1 MVDLP
6 GNFVEIFEGRIAGL
20 YFGAGLD
27 SLAGLRCASN
37 ENGRGKN
44 AGVAKLADARDLKS
58 REGKISCR
66 FESDHRHCSAKE
78 LSKIDGMDFAKER
91 LRPATI
97 FPRQLDFS
105 SLYNVNGALG
115 NGRQK
120 VLAVEFLH
128 DAAV

>member
-58 REGKISCR
+58 REGKTSCR
-66 FESDHRHCSAKE
+66 FESDHRHYSAKE
-78 LSKIDGMDFAKER
+78 LSPI
-91 LRPATI
+91 
-97 FPRQLDFS
+97 
-105 SLYNVNGALG
+105 N
-115 NGRQK
+115 
-120 VLAVEFLH
+120 
-128 DAAV
+128 

>member
-1 MVDLP
+1 MVDLS

-27 SLAGLRCASN
+27 SLAGLGCASN
-37 ENGRGKN
+37 ENGRGKY

-58 REGKISCR
+58 REGKTSCR

-78 LSKIDGMDFAKER
+78 LSKINGMDFAEER
-91 LRPATI
+91 LRAATR
-97 FPRQLDFS
+97 FPRQLEFP
-105 SLYNVNGALG
+105 LYNVNGALR

-120 VLAVEFLH
+120 VLTVAFLH

>member
-1 MVDLP
+1 MIDWL
-6 GNFVEIFEGRIAGL
+6 GNFVEIFEGRIADL
-20 YFGAGLD
+20 YFGARFD
-27 SLAGLRCASN
+27 SLTGLRCVSN

-78 LSKIDGMDFAKER
+78 LSKINGMGFPQEK
-91 LRPATI
+91 LRPATRFSHPLN
-97 FPRQLDFS
+97 FP
-105 SLYNVNGALG
+105 LYKVNGALG

-120 VLAVEFLH
+120 FLAVGFLH

>member
-1 MVDLP
+1 MP
-6 GNFVEIFEGRIAGL
+6 SCIFGQGL
-20 YFGAGLD
+20 VICELS
-27 SLAGLRCASN
+27 SLRFTN
-37 ENGRGKN
+37 EDDRSKN

-105 SLYNVNGALG
+105 LYNVNGALG